1 MSAPEE
7 RMRTAIE
14 AFAASV
20 EDAERRWS
28 APRGGQHVPDHSDWA
43 AAPPSVR
50 ARLRWWAREM
60 LHACRPG
67 GAA

>member
-7 RMRTAIE
+7 RMRAVIE

-28 APRGGQHVPDHSDWA
+28 APRGGQHAPDHSDWA
-43 AAPPSVR
+43 VASPSIR
-50 ARLRWWAREM
+50 ARLQWWAREM
-60 LHACRPG
+60 RAAAASG
-67 GAA
+67 GVA